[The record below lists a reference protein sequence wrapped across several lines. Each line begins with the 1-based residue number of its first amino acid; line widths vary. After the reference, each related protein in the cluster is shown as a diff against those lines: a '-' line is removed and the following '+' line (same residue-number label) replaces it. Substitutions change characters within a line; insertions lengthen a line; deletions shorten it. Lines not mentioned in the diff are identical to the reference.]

1 MRKRGCRSIAAIALS
16 LSMLTGCGSQITHG
30 KVIAKDFTPAHSR
43 VVMVPVVHSTG
54 KSTFT
59 TLHPFVYHYEDE
71 WEITIQGFAADSSE
85 MQTAVYS
92 VSEEV
97 YDAIELGDEFT
108 WTEEMEQN

>member
-1 MRKRGCRSIAAIALS
+1 MKRACQDIAAIAIS
-16 LSMLTGCGSQITHG
+16 LFLLTGCRSQITHG

-71 WEITIQGFAADSSE
+71 WEITIRRGQQRNADGGL
-85 MQTAVYS
+85 QRVRRS
-92 VSEEV
+92 V
-97 YDAIELGDEFT
+97 
-108 WTEEMEQN
+108 